1 MIKKLLRNF
10 IYFLIEKL
18 EDIEYKDQKF
28 DEDDPLKK
36 IINFIP
42 LLDEKLLVETDYGF
56 VPIEEINLT
65 QPYTSYELKLE
76 NGVKM
81 NCANVHGVFC
91 DGHII
96 KFVYDLTTDDIV
108 LTKKGPSK
116 VKSITKLNHKV
127 SMFDLSLHSNEHSYY
142 TNDILSLNTV
152 SAAIVMLWTVI
163 FNRDKGVMIVA
174 NVSNTV
180 KEIIRKIKDIY
191 KLLPFFLKMGVSNW
205 NERSLAFDNGS
216 RIQTQNRSKEPAIGF
231 TIDLLYLDEFAK
243 IPDNIIR
250 SYYASVVPTV
260 SSITNSKIIITSTPD
275 GHNLFYELL
284 RDADLPEGDIHKN
297 PYKTLKVF
305 WFQIKGSRDTKI
317 RFIPEKLNQYGLT
330 EQYMLDYLTKY
341 MGFKIYEKIVNGNT
355 SSHFIKFFEDDEK
368 TPVDGADIDSI
379 RTIRVKKILPD
390 ESYMS
395 ALEISEIPE
404 IPLLELAFVTNWQEE
419 ETALI
424 GGEDKFKQEYGLQ
437 FITDENLLFDSLAF
451 QNILN
456 NEYRFESLELPP
468 LEQKLKLPYKKWL
481 TWLSDK
487 PNIFDIK
494 KAKDY
499 HIFIGIDMGEGLGQN
514 YTVISIF
521 RLMMKNK
528 DLIERKTLSYESKYD
543 LFGLEQ
549 IGVFQ
554 NNIYNP
560 DEISHLLYLLTYE
573 IFDSEKVRIILEMN
587 KNLGSRLTD
596 CMKHVFNDIN
606 NYGDNIFVRYK
617 HTETDELLRV
627 GFVVKSGEKGKK
639 LMLSDF
645 QTAVKKDHL
654 VIHHGGTITE
664 LSSFSKKELAN
675 GEVTYKSQSGTD
687 DCVMAIINL
696 ATIYRHTDYRNII
709 DTYIDFKATPEE
721 KELINAFLQISKT
734 ESVVN
739 FKSFR
744 SARQQFLKKNDLLT
758 KIKPPNPWEQGVDN
772 NDTIFKRNPWRNP
785 DPWRQTNTNPF
796 WPKDKK

>member
-1 MIKKLLRNF
+1 MFKKILKNI

-18 EDIEYKDQKF
+18 EKIEYKNENF
-28 DEDDPLKK
+28 DENDPLKK

-65 QPYTSYELKLE
+65 QPYSSYELKLE
-76 NGVKM
+76 NGIKL
-81 NCANVHGVFC
+81 NCADVHAIFC
-91 DGHII
+91 EGHII
-96 KFVYDLTTDDIV
+96 KFVKDLTTDDII

-116 VKSITKLNHKV
+116 VKSIIKQKHKV
-127 SMFDLSLHSNEHSYY
+127 SMFDLSLNSNEHSYY

-152 SAAIVMLWTVI
+152 SAAIVMLWTVL

-191 KLLPFFLKMGVSNW
+191 KLLPFFLKMGVHNW
-205 NERSLAFDNGS
+205 NEKSLSFENGS

-260 SSITNSKIIITSTPD
+260 SSVSNSKIIITSTPD

-284 RDADLPEGDIHKN
+284 RDAELPEGDVHKN

-305 WFQIKGSRDTKI
+305 WHQIKGRRDTKI
-317 RFIPEKLNQYGLT
+317 KIIPNLLQAHGITEEYIFKYLT
-330 EQYMLDYLTKY
+330 EGLGYKMYDKTISV
-341 MGFKIYEKIVNGNT
+341 GEI
-355 SSHFIKFFEDDEK
+355 SHYIKFFEDDEK
-368 TPVDGADIDSI
+368 TPIEEAHIDFIKTLRIPIKNQDDSI
-379 RTIRVKKILPD
+379 TDV
-390 ESYMS
+390 
-395 ALEISEIPE
+395 
-404 IPLLELAFVTNWQEE
+404 PLLELCYVTNWEEE

-424 GGEDKFKQEYGLQ
+424 GGDDKFKQEYGLQ
-437 FITDENLLFDSLAF
+437 FITDENLLFDSLTF

-456 NEYRFESLELPP
+456 NEYRFGSLEIPQ
-468 LEQKLKLPYKKWL
+468 LEQKFKLPYKKWL
-481 TWLSDK
+481 TWVQDK
-487 PNIFDIK
+487 PDLFDLK

-499 HIFIGIDMGEGLGQN
+499 NIFIGIDMGEGLGQN
-514 YTVISIF
+514 YSVISIY

-528 DLIERKTLSYESKYD
+528 ETIEKKMLKYESKYD
-543 LFGLEQ
+543 LFNLEQ
-549 IGVFQ
+549 IGIFQ

-560 DEISHLLYLLTYE
+560 DELAHLLYILTFE
-573 IFDSEKVRIILEMN
+573 VFNSEKVKIVIEMN
-587 KNLGSRLTD
+587 KNLGARLIE
-596 CMKHVFNDIN
+596 CMPNVLNGMND
-606 NYGDNIFVRYK
+606 YGDSVFVRYK
-617 HTETDELLRV
+617 HTESDEQLKK

-645 QTAVKKDHL
+645 QSAIKKDNL
-654 VIHHGGTITE
+654 VIHHSGTITE

-696 ATIYRHTDYRNII
+696 ATIFRHTDYRNII
-709 DTYIDFKATPEE
+709 DTYIDFKATYLE
-721 KELINAFLQISKT
+721 KEIINSFLQISKF
-734 ESVVN
+734 ESKANVDS
-739 FKSFR
+739 FKA
-744 SARQQFLKKNDLLT
+744 ARKQFLNRNDMMKNL
-758 KIKPPNPWEQGVDN
+758 KPRSPWENSETTNDN
-772 NDTIFKRNPWRNP
+772 IFKRNPWKTP
-785 DPWRQTNTNPF
+785 DPFKKQNVNPF
-796 WPKDKK
+796 WPKGD